1 MNGEIH
7 QLASA
12 MLYGRLGMAYIVQA
26 GDGLDHN
33 FVSLAAPDRKEALA
47 IAIEWMSEGRT
58 AVKIVGDGRIYTP
71 KSLARVIL
79 ND

>member
-1 MNGEIH
+1 
-7 QLASA
+7 
-12 MLYGRLGMAYIVQA
+12 MAYIVQA
-26 GDGLDHN
+26 WDASDHN

-47 IAIEWMSEGRT
+47 IAIGWMSEGRT

-71 KSLARVIL
+71 ESLAQVIV